1 MQFLPKLLAILFVS
15 QYFLLSNAWVV
26 LSYPR
31 PMTTQTTPSRL
42 FDPLFQRNRPVIMD
56 SEESADE
63 NRTQVYIS
71 F

>member
-15 QYFLLSNAWVV
+15 QYFLLSNAWV
-26 LSYPR
+26 LHSYPR
-31 PMTTQTTPSRL
+31 LPKLIPVRL
-42 FDPLFQRNRPVIMD
+42 LDHLVQRNRPVIMD